1 MRRLYVISKKDFAY
15 KKHPKGMK
23 KILFAV
29 VALLLPLAAVADGYT
44 NLWKQVRDAQKKD
57 LPKTEIKVL
66 GQIAAKAA
74 AEKQYGQLLKAQ
86 LMRAAAQTA
95 ISPDSTDAEIARVEQ
110 SEAKTANRVLKA
122 VYASVLGRLYSDGS
136 RKQGDEAWKKSR
148 QWYAASMADMPLLAQ
163 HKSAEYTPALV
174 NGEDSRI
181 FYDDLL
187 HVIGFEAGEY
197 EALRAYYEQNG
208 NRPAACVCAAK
219 KLAQTRPDYIAKAK
233 KSKYLQQV
241 DSLIR
246 VYSDLR
252 EAGELAVMHY
262 NVIANAEDE
271 TAEEK
276 VNYINYALSRWGAW
290 PRTNI
295 LRNALADLQQPSF
308 AINVG
313 DYMLLPNVERPL
325 RINGLRNIDELYVK
339 VYRVKANGN
348 ASIDP
353 TTAKGYARMKH
364 LVETEPVFTATKRY
378 IGQPAWKEL
387 SDTLGIRPLPVGVY
401 LIEATTN
408 NAGIQPQRELLRVSN
423 LYIMHQAL
431 PDKKLRIAVVNATT
445 GHPVSGAHVVLTKE
459 STKGNTSVT
468 LTTDRNGEA
477 EYAYGNSNRPD
488 KIYAYT
494 DDDKACGV
502 FDVSTSYYYWSDGWQ
517 SNDRVEAFTDRA
529 IYRPGQIVYVS
540 AVAWHADKPTL
551 SSHAMGG
558 TQLTFAL
565 IDANDRQIAEKTVAT
580 DSYGAAACNFTLPQ
594 SGLTGYFRVSVK
606 SPHSG
611 ATASFRVEQYK
622 RPTFQVTFDKY
633 KDAYREGDTIS
644 VRGVATTY
652 SGVPVQGARVAYTVN
667 RRQGLWWFR
676 YGQAITEMDND
687 STVTADDGSFTV
699 RVPMLM
705 PDDVRR
711 GDRLFFNFDVNAMV
725 TDGAGETREG
735 STSLPLGNRPA
746 VLAVD
751 LPDKIMR
758 DSLRTITFTC
768 KNLSGEEIAS
778 QVSYR
783 IDNGE
788 WKTTTTQTATP
799 VTTKLTSG
807 LHHLEAICEGDTLR
821 KDAILFSMSDKHPAT
836 VTNDWF
842 YLSAKQFPA
851 DGKPVYVQAGS
862 SADDTQVYYTVFSGK
877 KMLARG
883 TRHISN
889 EVGTRKLQYK
899 EAYGDGL
906 TLTFAWVVRG
916 KLYQH
921 TAQITRPQPDTHLKL
936 VWKTFRDKLK
946 PGQKEQWTLT
956 VAAPSG
962 KPAQAQ
968 VLATMYDKSL
978 DALTAPNNWS
988 LYNDF
993 SFSLPHNRWA
1003 GGSNDAIGLYGFQPY
1018 TSFKE
1023 RALSFT
1029 HFDSDMFGWYSP
1041 FVMGGGLRIGGYG
1054 NVTRARRMRLMAKAQ
1069 DGVSE
1074 PQAMAVKESVSTFNL
1089 AEVAVNVG
1097 DSGSSS
1103 PTGKDTGRVS
1113 LRENLNE
1120 TAFFYPALTTDA
1132 DGNVNISFT
1141 LPESVTTWRFMA
1153 LAHDSLM
1160 NNAVITAEAVASKPV
1175 MVQPNVPRFLREGD
1189 NATVST
1195 RIFNT
1200 TAQRQSGTVRLVI
1213 ADPETDRVIMEK
1225 RQTFALLPNG
1235 SVASTFKVD
1244 AAQLAAKANGQTL
1257 LVARVYAEGN
1267 GFSDGEQHY
1276 LPLLPDK
1283 EQVVNTIPFYQ
1294 NEAGTKDIDL
1304 TQLFPA
1310 DSKDR
1315 RLTVEYTNNPAWLVV
1330 QALPTVANPS
1340 AKDAMSLATALY
1352 ANIIGRSILTA
1363 SPKIEQTVKLWQQET
1378 GNATSLTSNLEKDEE
1393 LKTIVLNETP
1403 WVAEAASETDQ
1414 KRQLASFF
1422 DSSVMD
1428 YRISDFAKQL
1438 AQLQNADGS
1447 FAWWPG
1453 MAGSRYMTT
1462 AIVETLTRLN
1472 TMAGRQSL
1480 TTDMLDKAFG
1490 YLDSE
1495 AKKEVIEL
1503 KKEEKKGA
1511 KNLQPSETACHY
1523 LYASA
1528 LAGRDRTADML
1539 YLVSLLDKASASL
1552 SIYGKAGAAII
1563 LAQYGNLKH
1572 AQEYLQSIREYTVYK
1587 DETGRYFDT
1596 PKAQYSWFDYRIPTQ
1611 TFAIEAL
1618 MRLTPAD
1625 TVTVAEMRR
1634 WLLHEKRTTGWSTP
1648 INCVNAVY
1656 AFLGGRR
1663 QEAGDSKQQA
1673 AVTINAQLL
1682 ASQGESAVI
1691 KLDGEPLDLPKA
1703 TAGIGYVKV
1712 AKDVSNAN
1720 SLSVVKTSNGTS
1732 WGAVYGQFLQK
1743 ATNVVDAAAGLKVKR
1758 EIVSTN
1764 GDSVQ
1769 SYKVGGKV
1777 KVRITVIADRDYDFV
1792 QLQDKRAAC
1801 LEPVSQVSGYRRG
1814 CYVAPQDNVTNYYF
1828 DRLAKGTHV
1837 VETEYYVDRAGDY
1850 ASGICTVQCAYAP
1863 EFGGRAA
1870 GLRLSVTQ

>member
-1 MRRLYVISKKDFAY
+1 
-15 KKHPKGMK
+15 MK
-23 KILFAV
+23 KILFAIA
-29 VALLLPLAAVADGYT
+29 ALLLPLAALADGYT
-44 NLWKQVRDAQKKD
+44 NLWKQVKEAQDKD
-57 LPKTEIKVL
+57 LPKTEMQVL
-66 GQIAAKAA
+66 SQIAAKAA
-74 AEKQYGQLLKAQ
+74 AEKQYGHLLKAQ
-86 LMRAAAQTA
+86 LMRAAAQTM

-110 SEAKTANRVLKA
+110 REAAANDRVLKA
-122 VYASVLGRLYSDGS
+122 VYASVLGHLYSDGS

-148 QWYAASMADMPLLAQ
+148 QWYKASMADMPLLAQ
-163 HKSAEYTPALV
+163 HKSADYTPALV

-219 KLAQTRPDYIAKAK
+219 ALVQTKPGYIAKAK

-241 DSLIR
+241 DSLIS

-262 NVIANAEDE
+262 NVIASAEDE

-276 VNYINYALSRWGAW
+276 VNYINYALSRWGQW
-290 PRTNI
+290 SRMSI

-308 AINVG
+308 AISVG

-325 RINGLRNIDELYVK
+325 RINGLRNIDELHIN
-339 VYRVKANGN
+339 VYRVKADGN
-348 ASIDP
+348 ADIDP

-364 LVETEPVFTATKRY
+364 LIVPEPVFTATKRY

-387 SDTLGIRPLPVGVY
+387 SDTLNIKPLPVGMY

-408 NAGIQPQRELLRVSN
+408 NTGIQPQRDLLHVSN
-423 LYIMHQAL
+423 IYIIHQAL
-431 PDKKLRIAVVNATT
+431 PGYKLRIAVVNATT
-445 GHPVSGAHVVLTKE
+445 GRPVSGAHVVLTKE
-459 STKGNTSVT
+459 VNGKKTTTT
-468 LTTDRNGEA
+468 LTTDHNGEA
-477 EYAYGNSNRPD
+477 EHSYGNSRNRPNN
-488 KIYAYT
+488 IYAYT

-502 FDVSTSYYYWSDGWQ
+502 FDVASSYYYWSDGSQ

-529 IYRPGQIVYVS
+529 IYRPGQTVHAS

-551 SSHAMGG
+551 SSHATGG
-558 TQLTFAL
+558 TQLKFTL
-565 IDANDRQIAEKTVAT
+565 LDANHRQIAEKTVTT
-580 DSYGAAACNFTLPQ
+580 DSYGTAACDFTLPQ
-594 SGLTGYFRVSVK
+594 NGLTGSFRVSVK
-606 SPHSG
+606 ASHSG
-611 ATASFRVEQYK
+611 TTAYFRVEQYK

-676 YGQAITEMDND
+676 YGQATEMDND

-705 PDDVRR
+705 PDDVRH
-711 GDRLFFNFDVNAMV
+711 GDRLFFNFDVNATV

-751 LPDKIMR
+751 LPDKLLR
-758 DSLRTITFTC
+758 DSLHAITFTC
-768 KNLSGEEIAS
+768 KNLSGEEMDA
-778 QVSYR
+778 QVTYR

-807 LHHLEAICEGDTLR
+807 LHTLEAICEGDTLI
-821 KDAILFSMSDKHPAT
+821 KKAVLFSMNDKRPAT
-836 VTNDWF
+836 VTNDWY
-842 YLSAKQFPA
+842 YLSATQFPS
-851 DGKPVYVQAGS
+851 DGKPVYLQAGS
-862 SADDTQVYYTVFSGK
+862 SADDTQVYYTVFSGNK
-877 KMLARG
+877 ILARG

-899 EAYGDGL
+899 DAYGDGL
-906 TLTFAWVVRG
+906 TVTLAWVVRG

-921 TAQITRPQPDTHLKL
+921 TAQITRPHPDTRLKL
-936 VWKTFRDKLK
+936 TWKTFRDKLK
-946 PGQKEQWTLT
+946 PGQKEQWTLS
-956 VAAPSG
+956 VAAPNG

-978 DALTAPNNWS
+978 DAITAPNNWAI
-988 LYNDF
+988 YNNF
-993 SFSLPHNRWA
+993 NFSLPHNRWA

-1041 FVMGGGLRIGGYG
+1041 FVTSGGLRIGAIGGYG
-1054 NVTRARRMRLMAKAQ
+1054 NVTRARRTRMMAKAQ
-1069 DGVSE
+1069 NVAAETVLMSAD
-1074 PQAMAVKESVSTFNL
+1074 ESAPTNRL

-1103 PTGKDTGRVS
+1103 PTGKDSGGSS

-1153 LAHDSLM
+1153 LAHDTLM

-1189 NATVST
+1189 NATIST

-1213 ADPETDRVIMEK
+1213 ADPETDRVVMEK

-1244 AAQLAAKANGQTL
+1244 AAQLAAKTNGQTL

-1294 NEAGTKDIDL
+1294 NEPGTKDIDL

-1340 AKDAMSLATALY
+1340 SHDAMSLATALY
-1352 ANIIGRSILTA
+1352 ANIIGRSIMTA

-1378 GNATSLTSNLEKDEE
+1378 GNATSLTSNLEKNEE

-1428 YRISDFAKQL
+1428 YRISDFAKKL

-1447 FAWWPG
+1447 FSWWPG

-1472 TMAGRQSL
+1472 TMVGQQSF

-1495 AKKEVIEL
+1495 IKKEVTEL
-1503 KKEEKKGA
+1503 RKEEKKGT
-1511 KNLQPSETACHY
+1511 KNLQPSNTACHY

-1528 LAGRDRTADML
+1528 LAGRGKTADIN
-1539 YLVSLLDKASASL
+1539 YLVTLLDKAPARL
-1552 SIYGKAGAAII
+1552 TIYGKAGTAVI
-1563 LAQYGNLKH
+1563 LAQYGHTKH
-1572 AQEYLQSIREYTVYK
+1572 AQDYLQSIREYTVYK
-1587 DETGRYFDT
+1587 DEMGRYFDT

-1618 MRLTPAD
+1618 RLLAPTD
-1625 TVTVAEMRR
+1625 TTTIAEMQR
-1634 WLLHEKRTTGWSTP
+1634 WLLHEKRTTGWNTTV
-1648 INCVNAVY
+1648 NCVNAVY
-1656 AFLGGRR
+1656 AFLGGKR
-1663 QEAGDSKQQA
+1663 QESGDSGQPA

-1682 ASQGESAVI
+1682 ASQGEDAVI
-1691 KLDGEPLDLPKA
+1691 RLDGETLDLPKA

-1712 AKDVSNAN
+1712 AKDVGNAN

-1743 ATNVVDAAAGLKVKR
+1743 ATNVADAAAGLKVKR
-1758 EIVSTN
+1758 EIVSAS

-1769 SYKVGGKV
+1769 NYKVGDKV

-1792 QLQDKRAAC
+1792 QLQDKRTAC
-1801 LEPVSQVSGYRRG
+1801 LEPVIQLSGYRG
-1814 CYVAPQDNVTNYYF
+1814 GYYIAPEDNVTNYYF

-1837 VETEYYVDRAGDY
+1837 VETTYYVDRAGDY
-1850 ASGICTVQCAYAP
+1850 ASGICTVQCAYSP
-1863 EFGGRAA
+1863 EFSGREGGQ
-1870 GLRLSVTQ
+1870 RLSVTQ